1 MATRAQMAKNAT
13 QDASNDVGDA
23 RTHLSHATARETQAR
38 AHDVGTAQTQT
49 SARIAKES
57 FPFSALKSLRARLG
71 KRLRFPL
78 LPDPARTQ
86 STERSR

>member
-49 SARIAKES
+49 SAKES

-78 LPDPARTQ
+78 RPDPARTQ